1 MADAKP
7 TISQAKSVGDWVK
20 AYLDDDANEMSKRDK
35 FLHLQRVTQFGAFCY
50 MIQNNSKQAH
60 IDFFDS
66 NYTHMDT
73 DVAKAAEMVSRLIEI
88 KYTNYPTPLSY
99 SDVDTVNRVV
109 GLFGGGRQPLTDVI
123 REDYIKLA
131 ESFSEHI
138 PQYPN
143 PSDTANMMKALN
155 KDMVDVQSDHTRLVH
170 ATASDKG
177 ALKRDDI
184 YAIMDVATEKLAGIW
199 KEAKDEKSSAE
210 KALMKDSEDAV
221 GKRIDLGIKT
231 AKVGI
236 LGAGAVGCI
245 GAVVG
250 GLFWPALGL
259 IPIFVLGK
267 RWLPDFAK
275 SIGGL
280 YGNFKKRVADRY
292 KIKKAQVKQD
302 YIEKGPNALTKA
314 QLMMLSPG
322 DRIIL
327 DKQRK
332 SFPYLYGKNSLREM
346 TMDYL
351 NLGKL
356 ESPLDVDNVVP
367 ADAKA
372 IVENKIA
379 ALGAT
384 STYDDLMQAA
394 QMLKTFEGKIP
405 DFDKVTIKQKYAENA
420 AGVIERL
427 VFDEKIGS
435 LNSYQT
441 NVQNYLLGENSEI
454 KKLIESNPN
463 VARKVRNFYAFADKE
478 HVGMINPNQSL
489 DDFVRTYPVS
499 AAVSTGS
506 ITLNNA
512 ADTNAVNALAMIDG
526 LTRGWGTGSSTYK
539 NAEYSATVGGTQY
552 GLEEIKST
560 IDSVANPDDK
570 KTLEAAL
577 TAQMKHLFEADKK
590 DYTIKA
596 MEILRGDGTDGA
608 KNDFV
613 DLLKDIGE
621 IKYED
626 LASGKVTELYAK
638 ILKTNPKT
646 AAQPMDLYLITRLRL
661 AMQELCVK
669 KLDTLAVSSKLE
681 IADIAEFLT
690 TVNNSAYVDE
700 FHKQDI
706 MAKSM
711 NLFSKYID
719 LHQTEFRNDLA
730 TTSTFLQNI
739 SKLNMLTDNQKNVI
753 IDQVSKYLDPA
764 IANKIYDLSFDFVT
778 EYKNEDFRKFLEKN
792 STSGGLKD
800 LFDRA
805 IPGSPVADAKDTLTY
820 LSELGKVKIGLN
832 VGKGLNG
839 QKIWAQDESRF
850 MSTCFFFDASGA
862 AIQRVPNDDLRK
874 FIENDIGNIQIS
886 FKEVVGS
893 AEKDKIVEDKISTS
907 KAYEGLKNALDTVK
921 TTMYASKRSSGD
933 YDADRDSFAALI
945 LLKNKCVALF
955 RESVKQFIKQEAM
968 NAGVNES
975 TWILQASNY
984 NRLKLMIE
992 GDAVAGVDGWKKLME
1007 DIDYEIDQYIIK
1019 HPEFA
1024 KYQSSRT
1031 TDELVPFSTATDVLE
1046 AYQKQELTR

>member
-7 TISQAKSVGDWVK
+7 TISQAKTVGDWVK

-73 DVAKAAEMVSRLIEI
+73 QVAKASEFISRMLEL
-88 KYTNYPTPLSY
+88 KYTHFPAPLTATDFNTVNAIVKLFPSPTPTIIS
-99 SDVDTVNRVV
+99 
-109 GLFGGGRQPLTDVI
+109 
-123 REDYIKLA
+123 DYIALA
-131 ESFSEHI
+131 EEFDKHI
-138 PQYPN
+138 PHYPN
-143 PSDTANMMKALN
+143 PNDTANMMAALN
-155 KDMVDVQSDHTRLVH
+155 KDMVDVQSDHIRLVH
-170 ATASDKG
+170 ATGTEKG
-177 ALKRDDI
+177 SLKRDEI
-184 YAIMDVATEKLAGIW
+184 YTIMDTATEKLAGIW
-199 KEAKDEKSSAE
+199 KEAKDEKSAAE

-280 YGNFKKRVADRY
+280 YGNFKKRIADRY
-292 KIKKAQVKQD
+292 KIKKAQIKQD

-405 DFDKVTIKQKYAENA
+405 DFDKITIKQKYAENA

-441 NVQNYLLGENSEI
+441 NVQGYLLGENSEI

-478 HVGMINPNQSL
+478 HIGMINPNQSL

-499 AAVSTGS
+499 AAVNTAT

-512 ADTNAVNALAMIDG
+512 ADANAVNALAMIGG

-552 GLEEIKST
+552 GLEEIKTT
-560 IDSVANPDDK
+560 IDSVTNPDDK

-681 IADIAEFLT
+681 ITDIAEFLT
-690 TVNNSAYVDE
+690 TVNNSVYVDE

-719 LHQTEFRNDLA
+719 LHQTEFKNDLA

-739 SKLNMLTDNQKNVI
+739 SKLTMLTDNQKNVI

-764 IANKIYDLSFDFVT
+764 IANKIYDLSFDFIT
-778 EYKNEDFRKFLEKN
+778 EYKNDDFRKFLEKN

-805 IPGSPVADAKDTLTY
+805 VPGSPVAGAKDTLTY

-850 MSTCFFFDASGA
+850 MSTCFFFDTSGNS
-862 AIQRVPNDDLRK
+862 IKRLPTDDFRK

-886 FKEVVGS
+886 FKEVVGGS
-893 AEKDKIVEDKISTS
+893 ETDKIDETKISTS
-907 KAYEGLKNALDTVK
+907 KAYTGLESALSKVK
-921 TTMYASKRSSGD
+921 TTMYAGKTD
-933 YDADRDSFAALI
+933 YDSERDRFAALI

-955 RESVKQFIKQEAM
+955 RESVKQYIKQQAM

-975 TWILQASNY
+975 TWILDATHY
-984 NRLKLMIE
+984 NDLKKMIE
-992 GDAVAGVDGWKKLME
+992 GDAGAGVVGWKSLME
-1007 DIDYEIDQYIIK
+1007 DIDNEIDHYVVLY
-1019 HPEFA
+1019 PEFA

-1031 TDELVPFSTATDVLE
+1031 LDELVPFSTATDVLE

>member
-88 KYTNYPTPLSY
+88 KYTNYPTPLSN
-99 SDVDTVNRVV
+99 SDVDAVNRVV

-199 KEAKDEKSSAE
+199 KEAKDEKSAAE

-292 KIKKAQVKQD
+292 KIKKAQIKQD

-332 SFPYLYGKNSLREM
+332 SFPYLYGKDSLREM

-356 ESPLDVDNVVP
+356 ESPTEVENMVP
-367 ADAKA
+367 AD
-372 IVENKIA
+372 VRDMLNGKINA
-379 ALGAT
+379 FGAT
-384 STYDDLMQAA
+384 TTYNDLMQTAN
-394 QMLKTFEGKIP
+394 MIKSFESKLP
-405 DFDKVTIKQKYAENA
+405 EMDKLQIKQKYAENA
-420 AGVIERL
+420 AEVIKRL
-427 VFDEKIGS
+427 VFNEKIGPI
-435 LNSYQT
+435 NSYQT
-441 NVQNYLLGENSEI
+441 SVQNYLLGENSEI
-454 KKLIESNPN
+454 KKLIETNPN
-463 VARKVRNFYAFADKE
+463 IARNVSNYYAFADKE
-478 HVGMINPNQSL
+478 HVGMTDDTDQTLEEYVRNIVPYSAVIPSNTSLTNQTGNGPIL
-489 DDFVRTYPVS
+489 DMVR
-499 AAVSTGS
+499 
-506 ITLNNA
+506 
-512 ADTNAVNALAMIDG
+512 G
-526 LTRGWGTGSSTYK
+526 LQRRWGTNNSTFK
-539 NAEYSATVGGTQY
+539 NAEYVF
-552 GLEEIKST
+552 
-560 IDSVANPDDK
+560 IDSVTKTEYSLDDIKAKIRGISESDDK
-570 KTLEAAL
+570 EKIEKAL
-577 TAQMKHLFEADKK
+577 TSQMRQLFESDKK

-596 MEILRGDGTDGA
+596 MEILRGSGTDGA
-608 KNDFV
+608 KNDLVGLF
-613 DLLKDIGE
+613 KEIGE
-621 IKYED
+621 LKFED
-626 LASGKVTELYAK
+626 LTGGKAGELYQK
-638 ILKTNPKT
+638 ILKTNPRSES
-646 AAQPMDLYLITRLRL
+646 QPMDLYLLTRFRL
-661 AMQELCVK
+661 AMQELCMR
-669 KLDTLAVSSKLE
+669 KLDTLSAGTPE
-681 IADIAEFLT
+681 IKDIKEFMLT
-690 TVNNSAYVDE
+690 VTNSPYVDE
-700 FHKQDI
+700 YHKQEVMDKAVNRLFKAYI
-706 MAKSM
+706 NNHREEFKTNLSKTAEFMKS
-711 NLFSKYID
+711 
-719 LHQTEFRNDLA
+719 
-730 TTSTFLQNI
+730 I
-739 SKLNMLTDNQKNVI
+739 SELNMLSDNQRKDI
-753 IDQVSKYLDPA
+753 IQDIIQFLDPA
-764 IANKIYDLSFDFVT
+764 ILSNVNDLKLTFASNYTSKTYTDL
-778 EYKNEDFRKFLEKN
+778 LEKESMNGGLNDLFKN
-792 STSGGLKD
+792 STDPSILAARDK
-800 LFDRA
+800 
-805 IPGSPVADAKDTLTY
+805 IEY
-820 LSELGKVKIGLN
+820 LSKLGSIKIGLD
-832 VGKGLNG
+832 VGAGLVE
-839 QKIWAQDESRF
+839 QKVWNDDELRF
-850 MSTCFFFDASGA
+850 VTQSFFTDKDGKFKMRSSTDSLYSFIGTTVKNISNNFKSTGSTKIDAASINTSDSYKQLTSALAVVESMRTGA
-862 AIQRVPNDDLRK
+862 ADENQLR
-874 FIENDIGNIQIS
+874 DG
-886 FKEVVGS
+886 
-893 AEKDKIVEDKISTS
+893 
-907 KAYEGLKNALDTVK
+907 
-921 TTMYASKRSSGD
+921 
-933 YDADRDSFAALI
+933 FAALL
-945 LLKNKCVALF
+945 LLKNKCVSLF
-955 RESVKQFIKQEAM
+955 RDCVKQFIQQQVTDSTYRTEADWISQTANLAEVQTLIANWGTLM
-968 NAGVNES
+968 GNIDNE
-975 TWILQASNY
+975 ISNY
-984 NRLKLMIE
+984 PTKLQDYCMSGALKELS
-992 GDAVAGVDGWKKLME
+992 AYTSGVDVLKS
-1007 DIDYEIDQYIIK
+1007 
-1019 HPEFA
+1019 
-1024 KYQSSRT
+1024 YQDT
-1031 TDELVPFSTATDVLE
+1031 NLV
-1046 AYQKQELTR
+1046 RGM

>member
-7 TISQAKSVGDWVK
+7 TISQAKNVGDWVK

-73 DVAKAAEMVSRLIEI
+73 QVAKASEFISRMLEL
-88 KYTNYPTPLSY
+88 KYTHFPAPLTATDFNTVNAIVKLFPSPTPTIIS
-99 SDVDTVNRVV
+99 
-109 GLFGGGRQPLTDVI
+109 
-123 REDYIKLA
+123 DYIALA
-131 ESFSEHI
+131 EDFDKHI
-138 PQYPN
+138 PHYPN
-143 PSDTANMMKALN
+143 PNDTANMMAALN
-155 KDMVDVQSDHTRLVH
+155 KDMVDVQSDHIRLVH
-170 ATASDKG
+170 ATGTEKG
-177 ALKRDDI
+177 SLKRDEI
-184 YAIMDVATEKLAGIW
+184 YTIMDTATEKLAGIW
-199 KEAKDEKSSAE
+199 KEAKDEKSAAE

-292 KIKKAQVKQD
+292 KIKKAQIKQD

-427 VFDEKIGS
+427 VFDEPIGS

-478 HVGMINPNQSL
+478 HIGMINPNQSL

-764 IANKIYDLSFDFVT
+764 IANKIYDLSFDFIT
-778 EYKNEDFRKFLEKN
+778 EYKNDDFRKFLEKN

-850 MSTCFFFDASGA
+850 MSTCFFFDTSGNS
-862 AIQRVPNDDLRK
+862 IKRLPTDDFRK

-886 FKEVVGS
+886 FKEVVGGS
-893 AEKDKIVEDKISTS
+893 ETDKIKETAISTS
-907 KAYEGLKNALDTVK
+907 KSYTGLQNALAK
-921 TTMYASKRSSGD
+921 IGTMYSGRAD
-933 YDADRDSFAALI
+933 YDSERDRFAALI

-955 RESVKQFIKQEAM
+955 RESVKQYIKQEAM

-975 TWILQASNY
+975 TWILNVANY
-984 NRLKLMIE
+984 NKVKQMIE
-992 GDAVAGVDGWKKLME
+992 GDAGAGVVGWKSLME
-1007 DIDYEIDQYIIK
+1007 NVDNAIDYYVGLY
-1019 HPEFA
+1019 PEFA

-1031 TDELVPFSTATDVLE
+1031 LDELVPFSTATDVLE

>member
-7 TISQAKSVGDWVK
+7 TISQAKNVSDWVK
-20 AYLDDDANEMSKRDK
+20 AYLDDDANEMSKAKK

-73 DVAKAAEMVSRLIEI
+73 QVAKAAEFVSRLLEI
-88 KYTNYPTPLSY
+88 KYTNFPAPLTPTDFNTVNAIVKLFPSPTPTVI
-99 SDVDTVNRVV
+99 SDY
-109 GLFGGGRQPLTDVI
+109 LA
-123 REDYIKLA
+123 LA
-131 ESFSEHI
+131 EDFDKHI
-138 PQYPN
+138 PHYPN
-143 PSDTANMMKALN
+143 PSDTANMMKELN
-155 KDMVDVQSDHTRLVH
+155 KDMTDVQSDHIRLVH
-170 ATASDKG
+170 ATGTEKG
-177 ALKRDDI
+177 SLKRDEI
-184 YAIMDVATEKLAGIW
+184 YGIMDVATEKLAGIW
-199 KEAKDEKSSAE
+199 KEAKDEKSAAE
-210 KALMKDSEDAV
+210 KALMKDQDDAV
-221 GKRIDLGIKT
+221 GKRVDLGIKT
-231 AKVGI
+231 AKVGL

-245 GAVVG
+245 GAVVS

-259 IPIFVLGK
+259 IPIFALGK

-275 SIGGL
+275 SIGAL

-292 KIKKAQVKQD
+292 KIRKAQAKQD
-302 YIEKGPNALTKA
+302 YIEKGPGALSA
-314 QLMMLSPG
+314 YELNVLLSPG
-322 DRIIL
+322 DKIIL

-332 SFPYLYGKNSLREM
+332 SFPYLYGKDSIREM

-372 IVENKIA
+372 LVENKIA
-379 ALGAT
+379 AFGPN
-384 STYDDLMQAA
+384 STYDDLMQTA
-394 QMLKTFEGKIP
+394 QLLKTFEGKIP

-420 AGVIERL
+420 SAVIERL

-441 NVQNYLLGENSEI
+441 NVQTYLLGENSEI
-454 KKLIESNPN
+454 KKLMESNPN
-463 VARKVRNFYAFADKE
+463 IARRVRNFYAFADKE

-489 DDFVRTYPVS
+489 DDYVRTYPVS
-499 AAVSTGS
+499 AAVATGS
-506 ITLNNA
+506 ISLRNTS
-512 ADTNAVNALAMIDG
+512 DTNATQALTMIGG
-526 LTRGWGTGSSTYK
+526 LTRSWGTGSSTFK
-539 NAEYSATVGGTQY
+539 NAEYTSNVGGTPVS
-552 GLEEIKST
+552 LEQIKAT
-560 IDSVANPDDK
+560 IDMVADPDDK
-570 KTLEAAL
+570 KTLESAL

-690 TVNNSAYVDE
+690 TVNNSVYVDE
-700 FHKQDI
+700 FHKRDI

-711 NLFSKYID
+711 NLFTKYVD
-719 LHQTEFRNDLA
+719 LHQAEFRNNIS
-730 TTSTFLQNI
+730 TTSEFLQSI
-739 SKLNMLTDNQKNVI
+739 SKMNMLTENQKTLI
-753 IDQVSKYLDPA
+753 LDQVSKYLDPA
-764 IANKIYDLSFDFVT
+764 ISNKIYDLGFDFVT
-778 EYKNEDFRKFLEKN
+778 EYKSDDFRKFLEKN

-805 IPGSPVADAKDTLTY
+805 ITGSPADIARQKLTY

-832 VGKGLNG
+832 VGKGMNG
-839 QKIWAQDESRF
+839 EKIWAQDESRF
-850 MSTCFFFDASGA
+850 LSTCFFFDAGNNFKERNST
-862 AIQRVPNDDLRK
+862 DDLRK
-874 FIENDIGNIQIS
+874 FIENDIGNMQIS
-886 FKEVVGS
+886 FKEVSGGG
-893 AEKDKIVEDKISTS
+893 ETDKIVASKISTS
-907 KAYEGLKNALDTVK
+907 KSYTGIANALSTISG
-921 TTMYASKRSSGD
+921 MYSGRAD
-933 YDADRDSFAALI
+933 LDAERDRFAALI

-955 RESVKQFIKQEAM
+955 RESVKQYIKQES
-968 NAGVNES
+968 NKAGMTDSAWLS
-975 TWILQASNY
+975 TPGNY
-984 NRLKLMIE
+984 ALLKEMID
-992 GDAVAGVDGWKKLME
+992 GDGAGSLGWKHLME
-1007 DIDYEIDQYIIK
+1007 QIDIEIDKYLQPTR

-1024 KYQSSRT
+1024 KYQASKT
-1031 TDELVPFSTATDVLE
+1031 LDELVPFNTASDVLE